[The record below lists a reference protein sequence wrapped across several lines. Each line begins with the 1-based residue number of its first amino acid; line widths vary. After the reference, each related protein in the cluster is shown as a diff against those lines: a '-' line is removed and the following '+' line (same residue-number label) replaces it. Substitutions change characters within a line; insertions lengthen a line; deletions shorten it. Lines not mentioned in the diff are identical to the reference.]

1 MSLADSDRR
10 TTSGADREQSSGSPT
25 GCTTD
30 SSGDSLGGGVSENE
44 LVD

>member
-10 TTSGADREQSSGSPT
+10 TTSGTDRDESSGSPN

-30 SSGDSLGGGVSENE
+30 RSGDSLGGGVSENE
-44 LVD
+44 LVV